1 MEFPTKTVPQIFLT
15 VFWYLTSAKENVP
28 GVLPFW
34 SSLPVKVP
42 LLALGMK
49 LTIFI
54 SQDIGALWQ
63 WQLATSTDISSPV
76 ISPQSA
82 DLTEGQ
88 GLMEGKSN
96 MKNKLLLQLVSSLLW
111 VPCGL
116 SQFPDLPACLHV
128 IGHRSGLLV
137 SHNLPF
143 SNPEKRKMFS
153 LSQSNSCSLGPHFPS
168 QDESLPSMEN
178 IHCLHGNPTPIYKNE
193 I

>member
-1 MEFPTKTVPQIFLT
+1 
-15 VFWYLTSAKENVP
+15 
-28 GVLPFW
+28 
-34 SSLPVKVP
+34 
-42 LLALGMK
+42 
-49 LTIFI
+49 
-54 SQDIGALWQ
+54 
-63 WQLATSTDISSPV
+63 
-76 ISPQSA
+76 
-82 DLTEGQ
+82 
-88 GLMEGKSN
+88 MEGKSN

-193 I
+193 IDHLSWRYIYILDTCPLLVSPTYSSGNFIVLGLMLSLNLL